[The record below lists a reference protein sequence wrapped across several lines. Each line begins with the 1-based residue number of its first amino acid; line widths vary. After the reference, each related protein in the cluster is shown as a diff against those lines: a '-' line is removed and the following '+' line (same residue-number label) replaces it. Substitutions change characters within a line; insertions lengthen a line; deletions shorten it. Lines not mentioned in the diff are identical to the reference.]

1 LTLQATINLP
11 TAADDPTEPQ
21 PPLAGFVHLVTVFR
35 PFDDM
40 FVALWNKTRSDCSP
54 SYLAALQQ
62 QLTEA
67 LPTYLNSTESQAADL
82 RVSQQW
88 LRTMVWQLSIQNGCL
103 SSSHENPSMTFQ
115 YPVEISRDLI
125 TMTSGFSH
133 QSMEVHGVGL
143 VRPFPPTPPS
153 PLTPSQV
160 EKLFDVA
167 CSLTDV
173 LSLLPTPSDPFVLGP
188 RDYLTQFLSLLST
201 LRNGDTRFLPLLLA
215 KIHDVLPRLVSP
227 MLQTVPEVSAQMA
240 NVDIF
245 DGFGNAGVGVASV
258 LPQHY
263 DSKRIEEVDGQ
274 GQGQGQRTC
283 NGNSNGDDG
292 SFSSDSAAFVSPPIM
307 AGAMEYPGMDG
318 YAYLQGSGMQS
329 ARPVAMRQDSGAFG
343 VMQVRGQ
350 EYQGEGGYEQ
360 RSVGQGQMGVG
371 MGIGVGVGV
380 GVGELERLQYR

>member
-21 PPLAGFVHLVTVFR
+21 PPLAGFIHLVTVFR

-125 TMTSGFSH
+125 TTTSGFSH

-143 VRPFPPTPPS
+143 VRLFLPPLSTS
-153 PLTPSQV
+153 TNTRQV

-227 MLQTVPEVSAQMA
+227 MLQTLPETSAQMA

-245 DGFGNAGVGVASV
+245 DGFGNAGVGVAAG

-274 GQGQGQRTC
+274 QRAC
-283 NGNSNGDDG
+283 NGNSSPDDG
-292 SFSSDSAAFVSPPIM
+292 SFSSEGAAFVSPPIM
-307 AGAMEYPGMDG
+307 TAAMEYPGMDA
-318 YAYLQGSGMQS
+318 YAYLQGGGMQS
-329 ARPVAMRQDSGAFG
+329 ARPVTMRQDGAAFG
-343 VMQVRGQ
+343 VMQVRG
-350 EYQGEGGYEQ
+350 EYQGDVGYEQ
-360 RSVGQGQMGVG
+360 RSVGQGQGQMGVG
-371 MGIGVGVGV
+371 MGMGVGVGV
-380 GVGELERLQYR
+380 GVGELDRLQYR